1 MKEPSPAPESRP
13 PAETHTAS
21 DELSRMADA
30 LATGERTLR
39 TPRRVLEAFAP
50 PPAEAL
56 GLALGPLTM
65 EGWLLL
71 LDAESHYVGGER
83 PRDLNAELR
92 QFQRAVE
99 ILTGASV
106 EEVQVRVLA
115 SSELEILRSMA
126 AIQERI
132 SAAFSTLLEMQPP
145 PGPERNA
152 RTRPSRD
159 GGLGQWALLFVALM
173 QELGM
178 TRAEARQT
186 PVAEAGVLVAAWM
199 FREGWDVKGTNW
211 REEEILGSGWRKVEI
226 GEEDA
231 GDE

>member
-1 MKEPSPAPESRP
+1 MKEPYPAPESRP
-13 PAETHTAS
+13 PAETPTAS
-21 DELSRMADA
+21 EELNRMADA
-30 LATGERTLR
+30 LAAGERTLR

-126 AIQERI
+126 AVEDWVT
-132 SAAFSTLLEMQPP
+132 AAFLNLPTIKPAIDAAPAFAAL
-145 PGPERNA
+145 
-152 RTRPSRD
+152 
-159 GGLGQWALLFVALM
+159 GLGYWTLMFAALVKK
-173 QELGM
+173 LGM
-178 TRAEARQT
+178 PRAEARRT
-186 PVAEAGVLVAAWM
+186 PVAEAIVMLAATK
-199 FREGWDVKGTNW
+199 FLEGWEANI
-211 REEEILGSGWRKVEI
+211 RVET
-226 GEEDA
+226 EPR
-231 GDE
+231 